1 LKGGGFLDALAEAG
15 FDALIWLIDMSLPS
29 MPAQEAAARDEMPL
43 PQYEDSAARAEK
55 LRALSKKH
63 LLMIIRD
70 LKKELQQEKQEKEY
84 LLLAHQAMLRHRK

>member
-1 LKGGGFLDALAEAG
+1 MDEITEAG
-15 FDALIWLIDMSLPS
+15 LDDLIWLIDMSLPEKPL
-29 MPAQEAAARDEMPL
+29 PACTNGYDL
-43 PQYEDSAARAEK
+43 PQYEDSAARTEK

-84 LLLAHQAMLRHRK
+84 LLLAHQAMLQHRK